1 LTATK
6 DWELVDV
13 VAHFVRNAVEDIFDG
28 DKYPNS
34 FGPTRNYLW
43 EYGVDYYTLRHR
55 SLQLYIENPYVSGII
70 KRMLRNEIFTGITP
84 EATPIAS
91 IIWPDKSPEERDRLA
106 VQYGEGMT
114 EGFMLYGADYT
125 VFDYKQQLTFGEFQN
140 QCRLEA
146 MLCGDGVIVSR
157 INQQTMLP
165 CWDWINGNFIKTN
178 PNYTPRGNNRVIHGV
193 ELDVHGR
200 HIAYHVEQW
209 DGENVSFKRI
219 PVKGEKS
226 GRQISWMVYGGEK
239 LLNFVRGIPLLGNV
253 LYMVKDLD
261 RYKDAELRAAVI
273 NSLIPLFIEKTIP
286 GQPGSSPV
294 FNMGKQAPFAPP
306 AAHGTPAAAAENA
319 STQVPHELQNVARL
333 LPGSV
338 ADRLAPGE
346 KPVSFDTTRPN
357 TNFGKFEEI
366 IISAICWSN
375 EIPPEVVMLRFGSS
389 YAAARQAS
397 NEYGVTLKYR
407 VFKNAKDYCQII
419 YQEFII
425 QSVLLGQLDIPNFR
439 KIAFD
444 PGQWKLRG
452 AWLKCEWTGIS
463 RPSVDIHREAKA
475 MKDLASMGW
484 ITNEQAAREFSGA
497 DFRAVQSKIK
507 RERELMESY
516 GFKQNFL
523 DEKTETEMAENAD
536 GDTPDDEAG
545 ELRPEDIEKAAAFFY
560 AVDDNMDISEQNG
573 ALIKSAFLDDLRR
586 RKS

>member
-1 LTATK
+1 LTGFATK
-6 DWELVDV
+6 ERKVDDV
-13 VAHFVRNAVEDIFDG
+13 LAYFVRNAAGDIFDG

-43 EYGVDYYTLRHR
+43 EYGVDYYTLRRR
-55 SLQLYIENPYVSGII
+55 SLQLYIENPYVAGII

-84 EATPIAS
+84 EATPVAS
-91 IIWPDKSPEERDRLA
+91 IIWPDKNPEERDRLA
-106 VQYGEGMT
+106 VQYGEKMT

-146 MLCGDGVIVSR
+146 ILCGDGIIVAR

-193 ELDVHGR
+193 ELDARGR

-209 DGENVSFKRI
+209 DGENISFKRI
-219 PVKGEKS
+219 PVTGEKS

-239 LLNFVRGIPLLGNV
+239 LLNSVRGIPLLANV

-273 NSLIPLFIEKTIP
+273 NSLIPLFIEKTLP
-286 GQPGSSPV
+286 GQMGASPV
-294 FNMGKQAPFAPP
+294 YNMGNQPPFVPP
-306 AAHGTPAAAAENA
+306 AAENA
-319 STQVPHELQNVARL
+319 AAQASHELQNVARL

-389 YAAARQAS
+389 YSAARQAS
-397 NEYGVTLKYR
+397 NEYGVTLKHR

-425 QSVLLGQLDIPNFR
+425 QSVLLGELDIPNFR
-439 KIAFD
+439 KIAFA

-507 RERELMESY
+507 RERELMGSY

-523 DEKTETEMAENAD
+523 EEKVGTETAEKAG
-536 GDTPDDEAG
+536 GDTPDGEAG
-545 ELRPEDIEKAAAFFY
+545 ELQPEDIEKAAAFFY
-560 AVDDNMDISEQNG
+560 AVDGNMDISEENR
-573 ALIKSAFLDDLRR
+573 ALIKAAFLEGLRR